1 MKKSDLKTGMIVK
14 YRSGNYRTVF
24 KDTAFDCDFL
34 AGGGT
39 FNDLCHYDDNLL
51 NDKQR
56 CLDIMEIYSPSSKA
70 DIMRF
75 YNLGKTIWTRHETK
89 KLTVSEIE
97 VILGYPVEIIADK

>member
-56 CLDIMEIYSPSSKA
+56 SLDIMEIYSPSSKV
-70 DIMRF
+70 DIMRCH
-75 YNLGKTIWTRHETK
+75 NLGKTIWTRHEAK

-97 VILGYPVEIIADK
+97 AILGYPVEIIADR